1 MVPINT
7 RRYLKP
13 RLDADVLTADAIRPT
28 EAEKYAMELISVLV
42 GMLVFAVVGAIC
54 FKAIDKFANDR
65 RLANLLKLLVVLI
78 CLGAILQRVLP
89 LTY

>member
-1 MVPINT
+1 MKAKGNEDPQHA
-7 RRYLKP
+7 
-13 RLDADVLTADAIRPT
+13 RLP
-28 EAEKYAMELISVLV
+28 MISVLIGV
-42 GMLVFAVVGAIC
+42 LIIIVVGAIC
-54 FKAIDKFANDR
+54 FWAIDKYANDR

>member
-1 MVPINT
+1 VVPINT

-28 EAEKYAMELISVLV
+28 EAEKYAMELISVLI

-54 FKAIDKFANDR
+54 FKAIDKFATDR
-65 RLANLLKLLVVLI
+65 
-78 CLGAILQRVLP
+78 
-89 LTY
+89 

>member
-1 MVPINT
+1 MRN
-7 RRYLKP
+7 RRNPVNVRRDLKP

-54 FKAIDKFANDR
+54 FKAIDKFATDR
-65 RLANLLKLLVVLI
+65 
-78 CLGAILQRVLP
+78 
-89 LTY
+89 